1 MQHHPQ
7 VALRNLQHDT
17 NLFAAQTI
25 NFPEIKCGAC
35 LFRQFAAAGIINFP
49 ELLTING
56 FADISPILRSMVPN
70 PSAGTKPLI
79 PKRLKFLVFIEFD
92 IRKGGLPGRLP
103 EMIINLVFQNS
114 EQPILFC
121 GLSSKAI
128 LAFECGKQRLLHC
141 ILGFGFVSQS
151 RKRKAEKQVAI
162 VITGFFFVGGRLLPL
177 PESTRSLS
185 ADDTGPAEVAFTRD
199 GNNLIVTERLTNLI
213 DTFNVGDD
221 GQIIGN
227 QPQTFNSSGID
238 PFGFAVSRNNQ
249 VFVSEADPGVNDGS
263 SASAYTISD
272 RGDLNVISASVSTR
286 QSAACWLTLTPDD
299 RFVYTANAGSGTLSG
314 FRVGLNGSL
323 NLLEANGIA
332 ATIGSGSHP
341 VDLAPSQDGQFL
353 FSLANGNGTL
363 GAFQIAEDGSLKL
376 IGFANGIPTTAAGL
390 AAQ

>member
-1 MQHHPQ
+1 MNN
-7 VALRNLQHDT
+7 V
-17 NLFAAQTI
+17 TI
-25 NFPEIKCGAC
+25 NRIVCCLSLGLVLAGAKARADEPSFISDAPGVVYTMDNAAGANHV
-35 LFRQFAAAGIINFP
+35 LIFRQDNQGTLKAAGSVATGGIGTGANLGLPDQNSVVLSHDGKWLFVCNAGSD
-49 ELLTING
+49 E
-56 FADISPILRSMVPN
+56 IS
-70 PSAGTKPLI
+70 
-79 PKRLKFLVFIEFD
+79 VFSTEQ
-92 IRKGGLPGRLP
+92 GGLQ
-103 EMIINLVFQNS
+103 LVDKVSSGGQMPLSLALHHNV
-114 EQPILFC
+114 LYVVNAG
-121 GLSSKAI
+121 GLVG
-128 LAFECGKQRLLHC
+128 GKDN
-141 ILGFGFVSQS
+141 
-151 RKRKAEKQVAI
+151 
-162 VITGFFFVGGRLLPL
+162 ITGFFFVGGRLLPL